1 MASYRQY
8 RINFIINEDLTSEDY
23 ELITVLLK
31 EYNNIV
37 LCFPVYSSPIE
48 ELLNKYNI
56 PHYYNEFIKDWDRFH
71 GFLSLNVT
79 DIFIAEELCFNL
91 RNCSIQAK
99 KKGKKL
105 RSYCNVCES
114 SWEEGRSLK
123 SFFIRPE
130 DIEIYSQYID
140 TFEFFPFNR
149 KLDATRLNTLYK
161 VYAIDKKWFG
171 QLNEIIDGYEGD
183 EDSRFIIPRF
193 GEVRPNCKKKCLES
207 GTCYICDRII
217 DLSKTL
223 KDKNIMVT
231 VDK

>member
-1 MASYRQY
+1 MPSYH
-8 RINFIINEDLTSEDY
+8 T
-23 ELITVLLK
+23 T
-31 EYNNIV
+31 
-37 LCFPVYSSPIE
+37 IE
-48 ELLNKYNI
+48 NLLNKNKI

-79 DIFIAEELCFNL
+79 DIFIAESLCFNL
-91 RNCSIQAK
+91 RNCSLQAK
-99 KKGKKL
+99 RKGKKL

-114 SWEEGRSLK
+114 SWEEGESLK

-130 DIEIYSQYID
+130 DIDVYNQYID

-149 KLDATRLNTLYK
+149 KLDATRLNTLYQIYTK
-161 VYAIDKKWFG
+161 DKKWSG
-171 QLNEIIDGYEGD
+171 QLSEIIDGYEGN
-183 EDSRFIIPRF
+183 EDNRFIIPRF
-193 GEVRPNCKKKCLES
+193 GEIRPNCKKRCLES
-207 GTCYICDRII
+207 ENCYICDRII